1 MPRHS
6 ERIARFAALLER
18 VDELDDPNG
27 FSGMLDNFNDELDRV
42 LADQEII
49 DTKARIQRD
58 VRERLELS
66 ADSKLP
72 VLLQE
77 HLMAEADP
85 DVMDDLPA
93 YLKALKDE

>member
-1 MPRHS
+1 MPKHS

-27 FSGMLDNFNDELDRV
+27 FAGMLDGFSDELDRV
-42 LADQEII
+42 LSEQEIG
-49 DTKARIQRD
+49 DTKARVQRV
-58 VRERLELS
+58 VRHELQLS

-72 VLLQE
+72 LLLQQ

-85 DVMDDLPA
+85 DVMDDLA
-93 YLKALKDE
+93 GYLKSLKDD

>member
-1 MPRHS
+1 MPKHS

-27 FSGMLDNFNDELDRV
+27 FAGMLDTFGDELDRV
-42 LADQEII
+42 LAEQELG
-49 DTKARIQRD
+49 DTKARVQRD

-72 VLLQE
+72 LLLQQ
-77 HLMAEADP
+77 HLMAEASP
-85 DVMDDLPA
+85 DAMDDLPA
-93 YLKALKDE
+93 YLRNLKDD